1 MPSLP
6 GPAHVAIS
14 DDFQGGSGRGG
25 EWITVSRDPNTL
37 TLPTAPRKSIR
48 TASTTAAEMR
58 FTLVWLLAAT
68 AAFAQDLPAGQII
81 DRVTC
86 AADPSQSYALFVPAG
101 YTPSRPWP
109 VIFAFDPGARGR
121 IPVERYQAAAA
132 RYGFI
137 VAGSNNSRNGGMEFP
152 RVLAALTNDVAARLS
167 VDPKR
172 VYLAG
177 MSGGART
184 ALGVALASKEIAGVI
199 ASSAGYP
206 DNNIRKTLSFPL
218 FATAGTEDF
227 NHLEMR
233 RLDRALTTPHRL
245 VIFDGGHVWLS
256 SELALQAV
264 EWMELHAMKAGLK
277 PRDEAEIDR
286 LLAERIAA
294 AGTGSDKHT
303 FRALQAI
310 ADDFQGLRDV
320 SAFARRA
327 AELGRDK
334 TIREALDTERYQDR
348 REEGVLREMDG
359 LAARLASNDRPA
371 VLNQLRQKWMA
382 LSETARKPVD
392 SMERQLARRVLAALS
407 ADGTRDADYAKII
420 AENRVR

>member
-1 MPSLP
+1 
-6 GPAHVAIS
+6 
-14 DDFQGGSGRGG
+14 
-25 EWITVSRDPNTL
+25 
-37 TLPTAPRKSIR
+37 
-48 TASTTAAEMR
+48 MR

-68 AAFAQDLPAGQII
+68 TAFAQELPAGQVI

-86 AADPSQSYALFVPAG
+86 AADPSQSYALFVPAN

-109 VIFAFDPGARGR
+109 VIFAFDPGGRGR
-121 IPVERYQAAAA
+121 VPVERYQAAAE
-132 RYGFI
+132 RYGYI
-137 VAGSNNSRNGGMEFP
+137 VVGSNNSRNGGMEFP
-152 RVLAALTNDVAARLS
+152 RVLAALTNDVAARLALN
-167 VDPKR
+167 PRR

-206 DNNIRKTLSFPL
+206 DSNIRKTLSFPL

-233 RLDRALTTPHRL
+233 KLDRALTTPHRL
-245 VIFDGGHVWLS
+245 AIFDGGHVWLS

-264 EWMELHAMKAGLK
+264 EWMELHAMKAELE
-277 PRDEAEIDR
+277 PRDDAEIDR
-286 LLAERIAA
+286 MLAARVAA
-294 AGTGSDKHT
+294 AGTGSDKDT

-334 TIREALDTERYQDR
+334 TVRAALDAERDQDR
-348 REEGVLREMDG
+348 REEAVLREIDV

-371 VLNQLRQKWMA
+371 ALNQLRQKWMA
-382 LSETARKPVD
+382 LSEAAKNPVD
-392 SMERQLARRVLAALS
+392 SMERQLARRVLAALA
-407 ADGTRDADYAKII
+407 ADGTTDADYAKII
-420 AENRVR
+420 AEYRLGRRGAE

>member
-1 MPSLP
+1 M
-6 GPAHVAIS
+6 
-14 DDFQGGSGRGG
+14 R
-25 EWITVSRDPNTL
+25 L
-37 TLPTAPRKSIR
+37 TQ
-48 TASTTAAEMR
+48 
-58 FTLVWLLAAT
+58 VWLLAAT

-86 AADPSQSYALFVPAG
+86 AADPSQSYALFVPAD

-109 VIFAFDPGARGR
+109 VIIAFDPGARGR
-121 IPVERYQAAAA
+121 VPVERYRAAAE
-132 RYGFI
+132 RYGYI
-137 VAGSNNSRNGGMEFP
+137 VVGSNNSRNGGTEFP
-152 RVLAALTNDVAARLS
+152 RVLAALTNDVAARLA
-167 VDPKR
+167 VNPKR

-227 NHLEMR
+227 NYLEMR
-233 RLDRALTTPHRL
+233 KLDRALTTPHRL

-264 EWMELHAMKAGLK
+264 EWMELQAMKAGLK
-277 PRDEAEIDR
+277 PPNDAEVDR
-286 LLAERIAA
+286 LLAARVAA
-294 AGTGSDKHT
+294 AGTGSDKDT
-303 FRALQAI
+303 FRALHAI

-334 TIREALDTERYQDR
+334 TIRAALDAEQDQDR
-348 REEGVLREMDG
+348 REEVVLREMDV
-359 LAARLASNDRPA
+359 LAARLASNDRLA

-382 LSETARKPVD
+382 LSEAAKNPVD
-392 SMERQLARRVLAALS
+392 SMERQLARRVLAALT
-407 ADGTRDADYAKII
+407 ADGTTDADYAKII
-420 AENRVR
+420 AEYRVGRRGAE